1 MKAPFSLNLLEG
13 GRSSFPAALPWASV
27 SLAGKAE
34 QTAAEPTAQREA
46 GAGVRAKPVLVSVS
60 CPGGWEL
67 PPLTPQTL

>member
-46 GAGVRAKPVLVSVS
+46 GAGSARSQCWSALAVLGDGN
-60 CPGGWEL
+60 CHH
-67 PPLTPQTL
+67 